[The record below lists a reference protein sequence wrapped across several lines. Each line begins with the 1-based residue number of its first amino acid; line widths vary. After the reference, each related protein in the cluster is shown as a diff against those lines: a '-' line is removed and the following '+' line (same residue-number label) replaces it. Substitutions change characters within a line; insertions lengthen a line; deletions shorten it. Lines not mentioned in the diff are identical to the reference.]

1 MEGKTIVQMDDVKR
15 FYKMGEETIK
25 ALNGINIIIEEGELI
40 AIFGPSGSGKSTL
53 MHIIGLL
60 DTHIQGRIKINNI
73 DSKDLSKREI
83 THLRS
88 NNIGF
93 IFQSFFLTPNLTALE
108 NVELPMMLV
117 DENEAFRKKR
127 AEELLRM
134 VGLEKRMN
142 HLPKQL
148 SGGQRQRVAIARA
161 LANNP
166 KLILADEPTGNLDS
180 KTGKEIIRLF
190 KELWKKGTTFVI
202 VTHDPKLA
210 RQAPRVIKIL
220 DGKVISDG
228 KYKHKNIDEFVG

>member
-127 AEELLRM
+127 AEELLR
-134 VGLEKRMN
+134 
-142 HLPKQL
+142 
-148 SGGQRQRVAIARA
+148 
-161 LANNP
+161 
-166 KLILADEPTGNLDS
+166 
-180 KTGKEIIRLF
+180 
-190 KELWKKGTTFVI
+190 
-202 VTHDPKLA
+202 
-210 RQAPRVIKIL
+210 
-220 DGKVISDG
+220 
-228 KYKHKNIDEFVG
+228 

>member
-1 MEGKTIVQMDDVKR
+1 
-15 FYKMGEETIK
+15 IK